1 MCVMTVSIQ
10 VDASYR
16 TMENGRLRKES
27 RVFSQEQ
34 AFLWTSAH
42 SRPPQFLSIVCY
54 PGSHSV
60 DFTITI
66 QTSNW
71 DLYVGNILESLV
83 YGLSWLQIVC
93 KMFCREKVS
102 GAGLFSP
109 WDVEEMLSDCWYL
122 FWKTFRHGRVRLLH
136 LIPVPTIYQNFTTM
150 TKNET
155 KLWFGLIGFWYY
167 GKTRNEAQ
175 LTIQSF
181 SNGKFSGNQQPL
193 YHLHTKALWWFHVA
207 HSWHFI
213 KYANQMCSNPT
224 CLTFVFHMCRMWQTC
239 ANTEVNSDIY
249 SSSTVQ

>member
-1 MCVMTVSIQ
+1 M
-10 VDASYR
+10 
-16 TMENGRLRKES
+16 
-27 RVFSQEQ
+27 
-34 AFLWTSAH
+34 
-42 SRPPQFLSIVCY
+42 
-54 PGSHSV
+54 
-60 DFTITI
+60 
-66 QTSNW
+66 
-71 DLYVGNILESLV
+71 ESLV

-167 GKTRNEAQ
+167 GNTRNEAQ

-207 HSWHFI
+207 HTWHFI

>member
-27 RVFSQEQ
+27 RVFFPR
-34 AFLWTSAH
+34 AKPFYRVTSAH
-42 SRPPQFLSIVCY
+42 SRPPQSLSIVCC
-54 PGSHSV
+54 PESHSV

-71 DLYVGNILESLV
+71 YLYDGNVLESLV
-83 YGLSWLQIVC
+83 YVLSWLQIVC

-109 WDVEEMLSDCWYL
+109 WDVEEMLSDCWYRSGKRSVTGVYSIS
-122 FWKTFRHGRVRLLH
+122 F
-136 LIPVPTIYQNFTTM
+136 PYQLY
-150 TKNET
+150 NET

-167 GKTRNEAQ
+167 GNTRNEAQ

-193 YHLHTKALWWFHVA
+193 CHLHTKVLWWFHIA
-207 HSWHFI
+207 HTWHFI
-213 KYANQMCSNPT
+213 KYANQMCSNAT
-224 CLTFVFHMCRMWQTC
+224 CLTFVFRMWSNATDVREHWGKQWHL
-239 ANTEVNSDIY
+239 
-249 SSSTVQ
+249 QQ